1 MSKNKYE
8 RYAIINTDT
17 GEVVS
22 EVLKKDSEELNITT
36 VKKTTDK
43 QKQAHFKR
51 KIMEANHKL
60 ESDAMKKVG
69 KKYEGF
75 VLMYYVKDQLLLKAT
90 GLDYQDIARTL
101 MLGTYLGYDEKTN
114 NMLVVK
120 RNQRVIE
127 PMTRADMMNILGL
140 SESTFKRFLRNAKTS
155 GILIEDKKKFYL
167 SKEYF
172 VKGNPRSK
180 TEYTRLYV
188 KPIRNLFEGTKTKDH
203 KSIGIIMSLIPFL
216 NYDLN
221 YLENSDGTPMSL
233 QQMNDLLEYDESN
246 TNRLFKQLRALKVE
260 FGSDEHHII
269 TQMVLNEA
277 SEEREE
283 KIYINPMIVYRGKSA
298 LYQQEIIRQMLFDNS
313 NIVNKSKEKKKQSA

>member
-1 MSKNKYE
+1 MSKNEYK
-8 RYAIINTDT
+8 RYVVIEEGT
-17 GEVVS
+17 GEIVTQ
-22 EVLKKDSEELNITT
+22 VLKKDSEELNITT
-36 VKKTTDK
+36 VKKITDK

-51 KIMEANHKL
+51 KIIEANQKI
-60 ESDAMKKVG
+60 EADAMKLNG

-75 VLMYYVKDQLLLKAT
+75 VLMYFVKDQLLLKAT

-101 MLGTYLGYDEKTN
+101 MLGTHLGYDEKTK

-127 PMTRADMMNILGL
+127 PMTRVDMMNILGL
-140 SESTFKRFLRNAKTS
+140 TESTFKRFLKNAKAS

-167 SKEYF
+167 SEEYF
-172 VKGNPRSK
+172 IKGNPKRR

-188 KPIRNLFEGTKTKDH
+188 KPIRNLFEGVKTKDH

-233 QQMNDLLEYDESN
+233 QQMNDLLEYDTSH
-246 TNRLFKQLRALKVE
+246 TSRLFKQLRALKVE
-260 FGSDEHHII
+260 FGGEYHNII

-283 KIYINPMIVYRGKSA
+283 KIYINPMICYRGKSEH
-298 LYQQEIIRQMLFDNS
+298 LQSEVIRQMLFNTS
-313 NIVNKSKEKKKQSA
+313 NTVNKSKEKKQSA